1 MSLHH
6 LAENLKKQGRGKDS
20 ELVHMTKGEVA
31 GLHALARAHGGSLTT
46 NPTTGLTEAGFLED
60 ILPSIAGIGASMMG
74 LGPLGIGLASGLTS
88 YATNR
93 DPNRALMSGL
103 LSGGLSGLSQGIAGI
118 GGDVLGSEVSAGA
131 QSAADAARE
140 SILKGITP
148 DMSISQ
154 EEALRNAAAQ
164 AAEEA
169 GNAFGQPPSYADK
182 MSAGWNQ
189 VTSSGK
195 NAMDFLTANKYSA
208 LAAGLGLAGVMSP
221 KPAGVPALTPQTGY
235 APRYTWNPQTRQYE
249 NAAPSPYTYYA
260 AGGGE
265 VPYPSGTASYPQ
277 SRIEGMAYSLP
288 SANPVSANVVGALPK
303 TDYDARITQQ
313 GDVFTAAAG
322 AYVPKSKGAS
332 TDIYKETFDPESAKE
347 DQDLMALIAK
357 LSRNPGKD
365 YAQGGIA
372 SLGEYAAG
380 GKLLQGPGD
389 GMSDSIPAVIK
400 GQKPQRAALAQ
411 GEFVVPADVVSH
423 LGNGSTD
430 AGAKRLYSM
439 MDKVRQARTG
449 TKKQGRQ
456 INPEKF
462 MPA

>member
-1 MSLHH
+1 
-6 LAENLKKQGRGKDS
+6 
-20 ELVHMTKGEVA
+20 
-31 GLHALARAHGGSLTT
+31 
-46 NPTTGLTEAGFLED
+46 
-60 ILPSIAGIGASMMG
+60 
-74 LGPLGIGLASGLTS
+74 
-88 YATNR
+88 
-93 DPNRALMSGL
+93 
-103 LSGGLSGLSQGIAGI
+103 
-118 GGDVLGSEVSAGA
+118 
-131 QSAADAARE
+131 
-140 SILKGITP
+140 
-148 DMSISQ
+148 
-154 EEALRNAAAQ
+154 
-164 AAEEA
+164 
-169 GNAFGQPPSYADK
+169 
-182 MSAGWNQ
+182 
-189 VTSSGK
+189 
-195 NAMDFLTANKYSA
+195 MDFLSANQMPIA
-208 LAAGLGLAGVMSP
+208 AAGLG
-221 KPAGVPALTPQTGY
+221 ALGMMAPQQAAMPGAQAKTGY

-347 DQDLMALIAK
+347 DQDLMGLIAK
-357 LSRNPGKD
+357 LSRNPNKD
-365 YAQGGIA
+365 YAQGGTIKMADGGLFGALTASPEFQQLLKGSIA
-372 SLGEYAAG
+372 PAPARYSYDPRDQRYTQMAQGGAIKMADGGFMGNALPGMFGIISQMPEFANLVDKSRVSYSYDPKDQHYARMAQGGVAGLKEGAFVLPADVVAHLGNGSSKAGHEVAAKRLG
-380 GKLLQGPGD
+380 AHPVSGRGD
-389 GMSDSIPAVIK
+389 GMSDSISTTIDGKQPARI
-400 GQKPQRAALAQ
+400 AD
-411 GEFVVPADVVSH
+411 GEAIVPPEQVKKI
-423 LGNGSTD
+423 GRGSTD